1 MSVMDRLFGAYWRPE
16 PKHEHQWETIKEIVV
31 RRYVLSAYVGTDY
44 VYHLR
49 CTTCGEIGRREVK
62 S

>member
-16 PKHEHQWETIKEIVV
+16 QKHEHQWETV
-31 RRYVLSAYVGTDY
+31 RVIEVSRHAFGALVSTDY